1 MKRKT
6 TLGVM
11 LALAAAAP
19 AVVAPQLVS
28 PAHAQADMSGTR
40 AEFPDV
46 PRGHW
51 AYEALDK
58 LAKAGIVE
66 GLPDGTYGGN
76 KSMTRYEFAVAI
88 ARLLNR
94 IPKGGDLAGAM
105 RGPQGEKGEK
115 GDKGDTGPQGP
126 PGTGG
131 TAIDLTPYAKKAEV
145 QDLINALRRE
155 FADELARLGDRV
167 TANEKAIAALSA
179 RIPAPPRVT
188 VSMGVNW
195 NGGSA
200 NYIGQRASG
209 GGNTPGRSIVNGN
222 ITPGVLPGQTIS
234 DTLNGTFPLPV
245 NFSGSDMQKIVDGKF
260 SYTDLELRLTDKVTD
275 RLSVSTALRSLGST
289 QEDPWAGE
297 RINAGGIAG
306 SDNGSAIY
314 AREAFAN
321 VDLSDYSVL
330 NIKGLSAV
338 LGRQRTKI
346 AQGLLYDNDLSPT
359 DQVNIKFN
367 LGPLSVSGFNGTN
380 NNQLF
385 SSSRNPYLQTG
396 AVRYIGFSG
405 VGAGLVPG
413 GPFGPN
419 ANAGLSG
426 AFAGFPGGG
435 GLAAYPE
442 DNESAVRAGVN
453 LFRIAGQPVG
463 VGLTRLFDGVQD
475 QNGWSADL
483 SVPLFNRT
491 IGFEAVRMDQY
502 ANSLSANQP
511 TAWNVTVPVLRHRI
525 LDLDFAY
532 GKADNDFE
540 FFVASS
546 ANPYARTYGE
556 AIFDRP
562 LALGAPLINGLGR
575 STGQT
580 AYMAAKKVF
589 DWNGTLRLPV
599 SFLKRFPIDFRY
611 YRAYGSQV
619 APFSGQKDSL
629 DLGAVYSV
637 GTSFALSP
645 GLDLSFKYG
654 AYNVPGAY
662 RALQYFRAA
671 ASVGF

>member
-1 MKRKT
+1 
-6 TLGVM
+6 M

-28 PAHAQADMSGTR
+28 SAHAQADMSGTR

-51 AYEALDK
+51 AYGALDK

-76 KSMTRYEFAVAI
+76 RSMTRYEFAVAI

-94 IPKGGDLAGAM
+94 VNTGPGQI
-105 RGPQGEKGEK
+105 GPQGPPGVAGPVGPPGPK
-115 GDKGDTGPQGP
+115 GDKGDTGMGNSTVAAPGP
-126 PGTGG
+126 S
-131 TAIDLTPYAKKAEV
+131 KAEV

-167 TANEKAIAALSA
+167 TANEKAIAAVAA
-179 RIPAPPRVT
+179 RIPPPPRVT
-188 VSMGVNW
+188 MSMGINW

-200 NYIGQRASG
+200 NYIGQRATG

-222 ITPGVLPGQTIS
+222 VLPGILPGQTIS
-234 DTLNGTFPLPV
+234 DTLNGNFPLPF
-245 NFSGSDMQKIVDGKF
+245 NFAGSDMQKIVNGKF

-275 RLSVSTALRSLGST
+275 RLSVSTAIRSLGST

-297 RINAGGIAG
+297 KFDPTG
-306 SDNGSAIY
+306 SDSGSALY
-314 AREAFAN
+314 AREGFAT

-346 AQGLLYDNDLSPT
+346 GQGLLYDNDLSPT
-359 DQVNIKFN
+359 DQVNLKFN
-367 LGPLSVSGFNGTN
+367 LGPLSISGFNGTT

-385 SSSRNPYLQTG
+385 ASSRNPYLQTG

-405 VGAGLVPG
+405 TAAGFIPG

-419 ANAGLSG
+419 PNAGGSG
-426 AFAGFPGGG
+426 AFAGFPGAGS
-435 GLAAYPE
+435 LAAYPD
-442 DNESAVRAGVN
+442 DNESAVRASVN

-463 VGLTRLFDGVQD
+463 LGITRLFDGVQD

-491 IGFEAVRMDQY
+491 IGFEAVRQDQY

-540 FFVASS
+540 YFVASS

-575 STGQT
+575 TPGEP
-580 AYMAAKKVF
+580 AYMAAKKAF

-599 SFLKRFPIDFRY
+599 SFLKRFPLDFRY
-611 YRAYGSQV
+611 YRAYGSQI
-619 APFSGQKDSL
+619 APFGGQKDSL

-645 GLDLSFKYG
+645 GLDLSLKYG